1 MKKFMEILCLLAAL
15 LLFSG
20 CVANTLGLSEQEQ
33 ADAIKK
39 YPRTGLNLQPDDGAG
54 MVTAKVFT
62 RIILWPITI
71 GFSEGVLLH
80 ERNTSFSKYSE
91 DLKKQR
97 IKAYFDSFLNKSKHI
112 VIKEFGPPK
121 RTFPDG
127 NNGEVYIYEKV
138 ITTGGHSYGNKHYYS
153 HTPIRYHKSIKE
165 FYFNAEG
172 ICYLWKTDF
181 IPNTTP

>member
-1 MKKFMEILCLLAAL
+1 MKSFIVALGLFVVIILL
-15 LLFSG
+15 SG
-20 CVANTLGLSEQEQ
+20 CVANTLNLSEQEQ

-39 YPRTGLNLQPDDGAG
+39 YPRTGLNLQPDDGVG

-71 GFSEGVLLH
+71 GISEGVLLD
-80 ERNTSFSKYSE
+80 ERNASFSKYSA
-91 DLKKQR
+91 DLNAQR
-97 IKAYFDSFLNKSKHI
+97 IKAYYDSFLNKSKHV
-112 VIKEFGPPK
+112 VIKEFGPPQ

-127 NNGEVYIYEKV
+127 NNGEVYIYEK
-138 ITTGGHSYGNKHYYS
+138 ITTTGGHSYGNQNYYS

-165 FYFNAEG
+165 FYFNAKG

-181 IPNTTP
+181 IENTTP